1 MQNGHDVLVV
11 EDDGPTRS
19 LLVAIVHRNGY
30 RPVEAKDGKS
40 AFVLLEAAM
49 FRAVLLDLLLP
60 EMSGLEIL
68 RHMTSAKPE
77 MLSRVAVITAALELT
92 RRAEVKRARTVVA
105 KPFEVH
111 DVERALRLCCE

>member
-1 MQNGHDVLVV
+1 MQNGRDVLVV

-30 RPVEAKDGKS
+30 RPVEAKDGRS
-40 AFVLLEAAM
+40 AFVLLEAAK

-60 EMSGLEIL
+60 EMSGLDIL
-68 RHMTSAKPE
+68 CHLIATNPE
-77 MLSRVAVITAALELT
+77 MLTRIAVITAALELT
-92 RRAEVKRARTVVA
+92 RRAEVKRARTVVG
-105 KPFEVH
+105 KPFEVQ